1 MTTTILALTLAVA
14 PSPTI
19 QPRTA
24 SYDVERVTID
34 RTEPCADVTALD
46 SDGHYAGAVTLC
58 ANDAGQVEI
67 DADFTDD
74 LYLSVR
80 YDNEGRPTID
90 SNGAPEAAERVTLV
104 LGKIDPS
111 VYGDDG
117 WVPCAAAAGGTIISV
132 IGVSFISTMVNSYVM
147 ACECLPLLVE
157 EFEDLDCPGF

>member
-1 MTTTILALTLAVA
+1 MTTTILALALAVA

-80 YDNEGRPTID
+80 YDDEGRPTVD
-90 SNGAPEAAERVTLV
+90 SNGVPEAAERLRQIMGLV
-104 LGKIDPS
+104 EPVEG
-111 VYGDDG
+111 DG
-117 WVPCAAAAGGTIISV
+117 WGPCAVGVVGTVAALAAVQAVLTV
-132 IGVSFISTMVNSYVM
+132 INTYAM

-157 EFEDLDCPGF
+157 EFEEFDCPLF